1 MVYIIYAGSTKAKIL
16 ILTINLQQFT
26 SIIREIVISIK
37 INLSTGIS
45 WKYNLEN

>member
-16 ILTINLQQFT
+16 IPTINLQQVP

-37 INLSTGIS
+37 EIYQREYHGSII
-45 WKYNLEN
+45 